1 MKILIASDMEG
12 ATGVVD
18 WDHVMPDRPDYP
30 RFCRLLTGD
39 INAAVRGAFAGGAS
53 AVAVTDGH
61 NTSRNILIEELDE
74 RASLNCGSPLTL
86 LSMVHGV
93 DQDVD
98 GVLFIGYHA
107 RAGAQNAVLDHT
119 WSDVRVANLWIND
132 RLFGEAALNAG
143 VCGHFDA
150 PVLMISGDQTACA
163 EARDMLGDLET
174 AIVKRAVGRMAAE
187 CLPPAVTAELIERA
201 AQRAVERLKAGNAPA
216 PFKVEPPITL
226 TLELAKSEM
235 ADKAMT
241 LPGARRIQDR
251 KIQYTADDMLETY
264 HAFRALAAMAR

>member
-39 INAAVRGAFAGGAS
+39 INAAARGAFAGGAS

-93 DQDVD
+93 DQGVD

-119 WSDVRVANLWIND
+119 WSDARVANLWIND

-174 AIVKRAVGRMAAE
+174 AIVKRAV
-187 CLPPAVTAELIERA
+187 
-201 AQRAVERLKAGNAPA
+201 ERLKAGNAPA

-241 LPGARRIQDR
+241 LPGARRVQDR
-251 KIQYTADDMLETY
+251 KIQYTAGDMLETY
-264 HAFRALAAMAR
+264 HAFRALVGMAR